1 MVILLL
7 ENIFL
12 YFDNQE
18 KLNREC
24 CRSNKSSSQE
34 EKDRVWTQRGEM
46 KRQDLEGRQLKDA
59 FDKRKARDKGNSK
72 ERDLELQ
79 KGLSSKHSLILLMEM

>member
-24 CRSNKSSSQE
+24 CRSSKSSSQE

-46 KRQDLEGRQLKDA
+46 KRQDLEGRQLKDV

-79 KGLSSKHSLILLMEM
+79 KGLISKHSLILLMEM